1 MSPLNPYAAPFI
13 PFSRQRADNEN
24 VVPITSENSKID
36 DATAQYKQVK
46 VDEAKAIKRT
56 SGDFKTSYENP
67 LHQLPTNS
75 YIEGPPV
82 SGELL
87 GKDYNIHSFQDPR
100 SHKTRYGT
108 EKRSSFEEQELDLA
122 YLTAEFPGMSEQSLV
137 DVYCA
142 NAGDL
147 EASVDMLIQLEDDE
161 VLRLPDTLDLLDI
174 SVSGTP
180 GDSSRMQK
188 TTDRGEASGSSS
200 SRPFAS

>member
-56 SGDFKTSYENP
+56 SGDFKTSYEYP

-147 EASVDMLIQLEDDE
+147 EASVDMLIQLE
-161 VLRLPDTLDLLDI
+161 VIIHQLCTTLWYFFL
-174 SVSGTP
+174 
-180 GDSSRMQK
+180 Q
-188 TTDRGEASGSSS
+188 
-200 SRPFAS
+200 